1 MSSSHTTPA
10 APLKTERFRN
20 WTLIGLEIIVT
31 ALAAL
36 AFLAWEPGLPGWVGL
51 AAGLL
56 IVWPL
61 SREFLGVAIGS
72 RGISLPRGRLTKF
85 PIVSLGRRL
94 ETGATPLRELMV
106 MEPWYGFQVV
116 EIEGWFGSEV
126 LVFQS
131 RAQRL
136 RFMSAFEKTY
146 PTVPIYR
153 KSRPKKQR
161 PSTRKT

>member
-1 MSSSHTTPA
+1 MSSSHTTPPP
-10 APLKTERFRN
+10 PLKTERFRN

-31 ALAAL
+31 ALAVS
-36 AFLAWEPGLPGWVGL
+36 AFLAWEPELPGWAGL

-56 IVWPL
+56 IVWLL
-61 SREFLGVAIGS
+61 SREFLGVAIDS
-72 RGISLPRGRLTKF
+72 RGISLPRGRLAKF

-94 ETGATPLRELMV
+94 ETGAAPLRELLV
-106 MEPWYGFQVV
+106 REPWCGFQVV

-136 RFMSAFEKTY
+136 RFMCAFEETY
-146 PTVPIYR
+146 PSVPIYR
-153 KSRPKKQR
+153 KRAKKKKSPTQ
-161 PSTRKT
+161 KT